1 MNIIEK
7 RVKDLKPY
15 EKNPRLNDDAVKYVA
30 ESIKEFGFKVPIVID
45 KDNNIVCGH
54 TRWKACKKLKIDT
67 VPCVVADDLTE
78 EQIRA
83 YRLADNKVGE
93 KAEWDLALLDTEL
106 AEIETI
112 DMTLLG
118 FDDKQETPQEVVED
132 DFDEEPPA
140 EPKSKYGDLYQL
152 GRHKLLCGDSTK
164 IEDVQCLM
172 GGHKADMVFT
182 DPPYGMKKEN
192 EGVAN
197 DNLNF
202 DDLLAFNKE
211 WIPLSFSAL
220 KENGSWYCWG
230 IDEPLMDIYAEILKP
245 MQKENKITF
254 RNLLTWDKGSGQ
266 GQLSAEYMMYPIAD
280 EKCLFVVCGI
290 TGLTLNADQYWQK
303 YEPIRLYLLE
313 QRKKCGWDIPTM
325 KTIAGHSDKSRDHW
339 TSTSQ
344 WTIPTEDVYIKFQQW
359 AKEHGINAF
368 EKEYNELRKEYN
380 ELRAYFDNTHD
391 NQNNVWHFDRAGK
404 TERVGHSTPKPIA
417 LCSRA
422 IKSSSREDEI
432 VLDLFGGGGSTLMA
446 CEQLNRTCFMMELE
460 PQWVDVIINRWETF
474 TGKKAELINGERKV
488 KGEP

>member
-118 FDDKQETPQEVVED
+118 FDDKEEETPQEVVED

-140 EPKSKYGDLYQL
+140 EPIAKYGDLYQL
-152 GRHKLLCGDSTK
+152 GRHRLMCGDSTK
-164 IEDVQCLM
+164 TNDVECLM

-182 DPPYGMKKEN
+182 DPPYNVDYSNIDRPKPSKKDL
-192 EGVAN
+192 GKIKN
-197 DNLNF
+197 DVMSEEDFSFFLGEVF
-202 DDLLAFNKE
+202 QRLDEATKDDSSFYIWYADKTTIPFYTAILETNAKFSQMLIWEKPLLLGRNKYQY
-211 WIPLSFSAL
+211 SH
-220 KENGSWYCWG
+220 
-230 IDEPLMDIYAEILKP
+230 EPCIFAV
-245 MQKENKITF
+245 
-254 RNLLTWDKGSGQ
+254 KGSP
-266 GQLSAEYMMYPIAD
+266 YFTND
-280 EKCLFVVCGI
+280 R
-290 TGLTLNADQYWQK
+290 T
-303 YEPIRLYLLE
+303 
-313 QRKKCGWDIPTM
+313 KKTVWNFG
-325 KTIAGHSDKSRDHW
+325 GYDKSKNVH
-339 TSTSQ
+339 
-344 WTIPTEDVYIKFQQW
+344 PTQ
-359 AKEHGINAF
+359 
-368 EKEYNELRKEYN
+368 
-380 ELRAYFDNTHD
+380 
-391 NQNNVWHFDRAGK
+391 
-404 TERVGHSTPKPIA
+404 KPIFLPA
-417 LCSRA
+417 EA
-422 IKSSSREDEI
+422 INNSSQEGDA
-432 VLDLFGGGGSTLMA
+432 VLDLFGGSGSTLIA
-446 CEQLNRTCFMMELE
+446 CEQLNRQCFMMELD
-460 PQWVDVIINRWETF
+460 PKYIDVIINRWETF

>member
-1 MNIIEK
+1 MNVIEK

-15 EKNPRLNDDAVKYVA
+15 EKNPRKNDDAVQYVA
-30 ESIKEFGFKVPIVID
+30 NSIKEFGFRVPIVID
-45 KDNNIVCGH
+45 SDNNIVCGH

-93 KAEWDLALLDTEL
+93 KAEWDLELLDTEL

-118 FDDKQETPQEVVED
+118 FDDKEEEEPQEVVED
-132 DFDEEPPA
+132 DFEEEPPA
-140 EPKSKYGDLYQL
+140 EPIAKYGDLYQL

-164 IEDVQCLM
+164 IEDVEKLM
-172 GGHKADMVFT
+172 NGNKANMVFT

-245 MQKENKITF
+245 MKRENKISIQ
-254 RNLLTWDKGSGQ
+254 NYITWDKGSGF
-266 GQLSAEYMMYPIAD
+266 GQLSEQQRSYSIAT
-280 EKCLFVVCGI
+280 EKCWFVICGVQ
-290 TGLTLNADQYWQK
+290 GYNNNSDNYFEGF
-303 YEPIRLYLLE
+303 EPIRKYLDE
-313 QRKKCGWDIPTM
+313 ECEKCG
-325 KTIAGHSDKSRDHW
+325 GHKIWRKMLGNGMGKHYF
-339 TSTSQ
+339 TKSQ
-344 WTIPTEDVYIKFQQW
+344 WCFPTKEAY
-359 AKEHGINAF
+359 AKMQAF
-368 EKEYNELRKEYN
+368 GKEYGAFGKEY
-380 ELRAYFDNTHD
+380 EEIKKQYEEIKKQWYETRAYFDNTHD
-391 NQNNVWHFDRAGK
+391 NMNDVWHITRTSEKEKALTG
-404 TERVGHSTPKPIA
+404 GHATPKPIA

-432 VLDLFGGGGSTLMA
+432 VLDLFGGSGSTLIA
-446 CEQLNRTCFMMELE
+446 CEQLNRRCFAMELE

-474 TGKKAELINGERKV
+474 TGKKAV
-488 KGEP
+488 KLNAD